1 MVETVG
7 SRATISEADERR
19 YCELYPTGRRG
30 DSAAVSLG
38 RRNWDQERVSPH
50 RGEANHLNKAAPVS
64 SRPRISPKWLREAGA
79 GYQVSSK
86 ALSARRKVHDIAASA
101 RLEETRPRLHERPP
115 LFERV
120 GP

>member
-1 MVETVG
+1 VVETVG

-50 RGEANHLNKAAPVS
+50 RGANINKRS
-64 SRPRISPKWLREAGA
+64 AGFVA
-79 GYQVSSK
+79 TQG
-86 ALSARRKVHDIAASA
+86 LSQN
-101 RLEETRPRLHERPP
+101 
-115 LFERV
+115 
-120 GP
+120 